1 MKTFFNSPNVEYG
14 PSWPFSHLFSG
25 RVYTNGDEERFV
37 LWHKTPEHIVEVSGK
52 LLPIKGG
59 HFPLIE
65 KIKLG
70 IQAAPR
76 GGVPHWGYTFKWMD
90 PEAEY
95 RPEIYLEIVQNLFY
109 FVNQP
114 TNLDK
119 LRWETY
125 LVSLNE
131 DPRKKKQRWIG
142 YLMEGDPALEEERA
156 RNRR

>member
-76 GGVPHWGYTFKWMD
+76 GGVPHWGIRLSGW
-90 PEAEY
+90 
-95 RPEIYLEIVQNLFY
+95 I
-109 FVNQP
+109 
-114 TNLDK
+114 
-119 LRWETY
+119 
-125 LVSLNE
+125 
-131 DPRKKKQRWIG
+131 RKPSIG
-142 YLMEGDPALEEERA
+142 PKSIWKSCKTCFAL
-156 RNRR
+156 